1 MADSPRALRIAGTI
15 KKIVARALETEI
27 KDPRLGFV
35 TVTDV
40 RVTGDLQQ
48 ASVFYTVYGSE
59 EDRANTAAALSSAK
73 GRIRSMV
80 GGELGIRLTPSIE
93 FHLDAVPETAAS
105 LEKSLHAAAVR
116 DAELAK
122 MREGAQFAGEADPY
136 RRPAEE
142 DEANEDDAEED
153 EADEDEADED
163 EADEDDKDE
172 D

>member
-1 MADSPRALRIAGTI
+1 MADSPRALRLAGTI

-48 ASVFYTVYGSE
+48 ASVFYTVLGSE
-59 EDRANTAAALSSAK
+59 EDRENTAKALASAK
-73 GRIRSMV
+73 GRLRSMV
-80 GGELGIRLTPSIE
+80 GADLGIRLTPSLE

-105 LEKSLHAAAVR
+105 LEKSLHEAALR

-122 MREGAQFAGEADPY
+122 LREGATYAGEADPY
-136 RRPAEE
+136 RHDERE
-142 DEANEDDAEED
+142 DED
-153 EADEDEADED
+153 
-163 EADEDDKDE
+163 
-172 D
+172 

>member
-15 KKIVARALETEI
+15 KKIVARALESEI

-59 EDRANTAAALSSAK
+59 EDRANTAAALNSAK
-73 GRIRSMV
+73 GHIRSMV

-105 LEKSLHAAAVR
+105 LEKSLHEAALR

-122 MREGAQFAGEADPY
+122 LREGATFAGEADPY
-136 RRPAEE
+136 RHPEEEAE
-142 DEANEDDAEED
+142 ARNA
-153 EADEDEADED
+153 ASSHSDEDED
-163 EADEDDKDE
+163 
-172 D
+172 

>member
-1 MADSPRALRIAGTI
+1 MADSPRALRLAGTI

-48 ASVFYTVYGSE
+48 AAIFYTVLGSE
-59 EDRANTAAALSSAK
+59 EDRDNTAKALASAK

-80 GGELGIRLTPSIE
+80 GGELGIRLTPTIE

-105 LEKSLHAAAVR
+105 LEKALHEAALR

-122 MREGAQFAGEADPY
+122 LREGATFAGEADPY
-136 RRPAEE
+136 RKPAEH
-142 DEANEDDAEED
+142 DAD
-153 EADEDEADED
+153 SDDED
-163 EADEDDKDE
+163 
-172 D
+172 